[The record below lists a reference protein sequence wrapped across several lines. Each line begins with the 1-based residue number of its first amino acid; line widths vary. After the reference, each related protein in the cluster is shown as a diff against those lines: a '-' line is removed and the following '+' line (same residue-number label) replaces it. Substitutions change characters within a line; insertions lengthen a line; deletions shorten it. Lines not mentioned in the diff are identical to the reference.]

1 MKESRIVIDTD
12 PGVDDAI
19 AILMALACPKFEI
32 VGLTTVGGN
41 VPLARGTRNALAL
54 LEYAGREDIP
64 VAAGAARPYR
74 GRFRHSYRFHT
85 PTGIGRRLPDPKT
98 RPVDIGAVEFLAG
111 ALDHAPGGLTII
123 ALGPLTNLALLLDQY
138 PESLERLNSLVVM
151 GGAVDVPGNTTA
163 SAEFNIHSDANA
175 ANLVLSRVS
184 PITLI
189 ELGAC
194 RQAAITR
201 EDAGTL
207 QSNDRLGRLALQI
220 LANWFGRDEGRQRF
234 EFYDPLTVAAAINP
248 EVITVRKTGLRVE
261 LEDPELFGAT
271 LPHDGNPEVAVS
283 GEVDSA
289 RFFGLLEELLGLR
302 KRDPDQAGPGPPR
315 ICRKSG
321 S

>member
-1 MKESRIVIDTD
+1 MQKSRIIIDTD

-19 AILMALACPKFEI
+19 AILMALACPSFEI

-64 VAAGAARPYR
+64 VAAGSARPYR
-74 GRFRHSYRFHT
+74 GRFRYSYRFHT

-123 ALGPLTNLALLLDQY
+123 ALGPLTNLALLLERR

-151 GGAVDVPGNTTA
+151 GGAVDVPGNATA
-163 SAEFNIHSDANA
+163 SAEFNIHSDAYA

-184 PITLI
+184 SITLV

-207 QSNDRLGRLALQI
+207 RSNDRLGRLALQI
-220 LANWFGRDEGRQRF
+220 LANWFARDEGRRRF
-234 EFYDPLTVAAAINP
+234 EFYDPLTVAAAIDP
-248 EVITVRKTGLRVE
+248 EVMTVRKTGLRVE
-261 LEDPELFGAT
+261 LEASELFGAT
-271 LPHDGNPEVAVS
+271 LAHEGNPEVAVS
-283 GEVDSA
+283 SEVDTA
-289 RFFGLLEELLGLR
+289 RFFGLLARFLELR
-302 KRDPDQAGPGPPR
+302 P
-315 ICRKSG
+315 
-321 S
+321 

>member
-1 MKESRIVIDTD
+1 MQESRIVIDTD

-19 AILMALACPKFEI
+19 AILMALACPTFEI

-54 LEYAGREDIP
+54 LEYAGREGIP

-98 RPVDIGAVEFLAG
+98 RPLDIGAVEFLSG
-111 ALDHAPGGLTII
+111 ALNHAPGGLTII
-123 ALGPLTNLALLLDQY
+123 ALGPLTNLALLLEQY
-138 PESLERLNSLVVM
+138 PESLERLKSLVVM

-163 SAEFNIHSDANA
+163 SAEFNIHSDAYA

-184 PITLI
+184 PITLV

-201 EDAGTL
+201 EDAGIL
-207 QSNDRLGRLALQI
+207 QSSGRLGRLAFQI
-220 LANWFGRDEGRQRF
+220 LANWFARDERRQRF
-234 EFYDPLTVAAAINP
+234 EFYDPLTVAAAIDP
-248 EVITVRKTGLRVE
+248 EVMTTRRMGLRVE
-261 LEDPELFGAT
+261 LEDAELFGAT
-271 LPHDGNPEVAVS
+271 LADDGNPEVAVS
-283 GEVDSA
+283 CEVDTV
-289 RFFGLLEELLGLR
+289 RFFGLLEELLGLHR
-302 KRDPDQAGPGPPR
+302 GGPA
-315 ICRKSG
+315 
-321 S
+321 

>member
-1 MKESRIVIDTD
+1 MKESRIVIDAD

-19 AILMALACPKFEI
+19 AILMALACPAFEI

-123 ALGPLTNLALLLDQY
+123 ALGPLTNLALLLERY

-184 PITLI
+184 PITLV

-201 EDAGTL
+201 EDAGAL
-207 QSNDRLGRLALQI
+207 RSNDRLGRLALQI

-283 GEVDSA
+283 RQVDRA
-289 RFFGLLEELLGLR
+289 RFFGLLEELLELR
-302 KRDPDQAGPGPPR
+302 KRNPG
-315 ICRKSG
+315 
-321 S
+321 

>member
-19 AILMALACPKFEI
+19 AILMALACPAFET

-111 ALDHAPGGLTII
+111 ALDHAPCGLTII
-123 ALGPLTNLALLLDQY
+123 ALGPLTNLALLLERY
-138 PESLERLNSLVVM
+138 PESLKRLNSLVVM

-184 PITLI
+184 PITLV

-201 EDAGTL
+201 EDAETL
-207 QSNDRLGRLALQI
+207 RSNDRLGRLALQI
-220 LANWFGRDEGRQRF
+220 LANWFGRDQGRQRF

-248 EVITVRKTGLRVE
+248 EVMTVRKTGLRVE
-261 LEDPELFGAT
+261 LEDPGLFGAT
-271 LPHDGNPEVAVS
+271 LPHDGNPEVTVS
-283 GEVDSA
+283 GQVDTA
-289 RFFGLLEELLGLR
+289 RFFGLLEELLALR
-302 KRDPDQAGPGPPR
+302 KRNPG
-315 ICRKSG
+315 
-321 S
+321 

>member
-19 AILMALACPKFEI
+19 AILMALACPTFEI
-32 VGLTTVGGN
+32 VGLTAVGGN

-98 RPVDIGAVEFLAG
+98 RPVDIDAVEFLAG

-123 ALGPLTNLALLLDQY
+123 ALGPLTNLALLLEQH

-151 GGAVDVPGNTTA
+151 GGAVDAPGNTTA
-163 SAEFNIHSDANA
+163 RAEFNIHSDAYA

-184 PITLI
+184 PITLV

-207 QSNDRLGRLALQI
+207 RSNDRLGRLALQI
-220 LANWFGRDEGRQRF
+220 LANWFRRDEGRQRF
-234 EFYDPLTVAAAINP
+234 EFYDPLTVAAAIDP
-248 EVITVRKTGLRVE
+248 QITTTHLTGLRVE
-261 LEDPELFGAT
+261 LETPELFGAT
-271 LPHDGNPEVAVS
+271 LPHGENPEVAVS
-283 GEVDSA
+283 RQVDTA
-289 RFFGLLEELLGLR
+289 RFFGLLGKLLGLR
-302 KRDPDQAGPGPPR
+302 KQNSD
-315 ICRKSG
+315 
-321 S
+321 

>member
-1 MKESRIVIDTD
+1 MQESRIVIDTD

-19 AILMALACPKFEI
+19 AILMALACPSFEI

-74 GRFRHSYRFHT
+74 GRFRYSYRFHT

-98 RPVDIGAVEFLAG
+98 RPVDTGAVEFLAG

-123 ALGPLTNLALLLDQY
+123 ALGPLTNLALLLEQY

-151 GGAVDVPGNTTA
+151 GGAVDVPGNTTS
-163 SAEFNIHSDANA
+163 SAEFNIHSDAYA
-175 ANLVLSRVS
+175 ANLVLSHVS
-184 PITLI
+184 PITLV

-194 RQAAITR
+194 RQAAINR

-207 QSNDRLGRLALQI
+207 QSSGRLGRLAAQI
-220 LANWFGRDEGRQRF
+220 LANWFARDEGRRRF
-234 EFYDPLTVAAAINP
+234 EFYDPLTVAAAIDP
-248 EVITVRKTGLRVE
+248 EVMTIRKTGLRVE
-261 LEDPELFGAT
+261 LEGPESFGAT
-271 LPHDGNPEVAVS
+271 LPYDGNPEVTVS
-283 GEVDSA
+283 REVDTV

-302 KRDPDQAGPGPPR
+302 R
-315 ICRKSG
+315 G
-321 S
+321 SPA